1 MENRIHHEQD
11 LIGLLWILSKLGAPR
26 VFLQIVILVWYT
38 DGLFDLGEEFQ
49 WLEFFAGVA
58 NCTLYMRR
66 AGYVSGKFD
75 ILYCDKTKQG
85 QRKSNWHDLLSP
97 SGFALALVF
106 ILKQKTSDCISWFAI
121 KCSSF
126 TGVNRG
132 TSKRSACNSIGDP
145 SVYSVGMSNALL
157 ERTILLLMAVACK
170 CGVWVLE
177 QPGSSVLEFYPAWLH
192 MMEYHYKLFGNHG
205 VSRIGWW
212 MSMYGSPTPK
222 RQYAWSNSTDLSSS
236 LRPAHREHPW

>member
-1 MENRIHHEQD
+1 MQPP
-11 LIGLLWILSKLGAPR
+11 G
-26 VFLQIVILVWYT
+26 Q
-38 DGLFDLGEEFQ
+38 EFQ

-75 ILYCDKTKQG
+75 ILYCDKMKQG

-97 SGFALALVF
+97 SGFALLRCWWVDLYTLSLIPPWKYIIGYARKFRYPISKKNFPTCVYIIIFNLGSYPRPVLPPAVLRLALVF
-106 ILKQKTSDCISWFAI
+106 ILKQKTSDCIAWFAI

-132 TSKRSACNSIGDP
+132 TSKRSACNSIGDR

-157 ERTILLLMAVACK
+157 ERTPMGL
-170 CGVWVLE
+170 
-177 QPGSSVLEFYPAWLH
+177 
-192 MMEYHYKLFGNHG
+192 
-205 VSRIGWW
+205 
-212 MSMYGSPTPK
+212 TPK
-222 RQYAWSNSTDLSSS
+222 KLYG
-236 LRPAHREHPW
+236 